1 MNMELTIIL
10 ISLFFIIIGLF
21 ILFGFLIK
29 DIRNGQYEVGKDS
42 ILSKEAENKYGIL
55 QPDNSISEL
64 KDEIEKIAELLIAG
78 EESNRYTELLRQ
90 KALSDKRIKEIQDT
104 VVENVELV
112 KYVNDNLKARI
123 KYRDFN
129 NVYTLILSF
138 STVTKGRIFL
148 NKYFVFKKKIDAML
162 NAS

>member
-1 MNMELTIIL
+1 MELTIIL

-55 QPDNSISEL
+55 YPDNSISEL

-148 NKYFVFKKKIDAML
+148 NKYFVFKKKIDTML

>member
-1 MNMELTIIL
+1 MELTIIL

-29 DIRNGQYEVGKDS
+29 DIKNGQYEVGKDS

-55 QPDNSISEL
+55 YPDNSISEL

-78 EESNRYTELLRQ
+78 EESNRYTEILRQ
-90 KALSDKRIKEIQDT
+90 KAIEDERIKEIKDT
-104 VVENVELV
+104 VVENVELI
-112 KYVNDNLKARI
+112 KYVDNNLKARI
-123 KYRDFN
+123 KYKDFD

-138 STVTKGRIFL
+138 NIVSKGRIFL

-162 NAS
+162 NVS

>member
-1 MNMELTIIL
+1 MELTIIL

-29 DIRNGQYEVGKDS
+29 DIKNGQYEVGKDS

-55 QPDNSISEL
+55 YPDNSISEL

-90 KALSDKRIKEIQDT
+90 KAIEDERIKEIKDT
-104 VVENVELV
+104 VVENVELI
-112 KYVNDNLKARI
+112 KYVDNNLKARI
-123 KYRDFN
+123 KYKDFD

-138 STVTKGRIFL
+138 NIVSKGRIFL

>member
-1 MNMELTIIL
+1 MELTIIL

-55 QPDNSISEL
+55 YPDNSISEL

-78 EESNRYTELLRQ
+78 EESNRYTEILRQ
-90 KALSDKRIKEIQDT
+90 KAIEDERIKEIKDT
-104 VVENVELV
+104 VVENVELI
-112 KYVNDNLKARI
+112 KYVDNNLKARI
-123 KYRDFN
+123 KYKDFN

-138 STVTKGRIFL
+138 NTVSKGRIFL

-162 NAS
+162 NVS

>member
-1 MNMELTIIL
+1 MELTIIL

-21 ILFGFLIK
+21 IIFGFLIK

-42 ILSKEAENKYGIL
+42 LLSKEAENKYGIL
-55 QPDNSISEL
+55 YPDNSISEL

-78 EESNRYTELLRQ
+78 EESNRYTELLRK
-90 KALSDKRIKEIQDT
+90 KAIEDERIKEIKDT

-112 KYVNDNLKARI
+112 KYVDNNLKARI
-123 KYRDFN
+123 KYKDFD

-138 STVTKGRIFL
+138 NIVSKGRIFL